1 MGIMNRF
8 SSGVTNKV
16 GNKVLNIEEIKE
28 KSILPTTKE
37 EIAER
42 RDRKS
47 VV

>member
-16 GNKVLNIEEIKE
+16 GNKVLNIEEIK

-37 EIAER
+37 EIAQ
-42 RDRKS
+42 S
-47 VV
+47 